1 MGSGLRCRTEE
12 RKEKKMKKPMKILH
26 IDSDYRVVYMVIFD
40 GVQIKSSLPLET
52 AISMLENQ
60 LFDLI
65 LAEPQNMAVLT
76 PGTETDKV
84 ELLMAPFYKDS
95 LNFSSLNR
103 LINLG

>member
-1 MGSGLRCRTEE
+1 MGSGLSCRAEG

-26 IDSDYRVVYMVIFD
+26 IDSDYRVVYMVVFD

-76 PGTETDKV
+76 PRTDPDKV

-95 LNFSSLNR
+95 LNLTSPSR
-103 LINLG
+103 PD